1 MYSQYSVVQVMK
13 SSLLKKYSVWEF
25 LLVFA
30 FLFAMPMRVY
40 VPTSFVIEGVTILLI
55 IFVPKRSGAN
65 RIAGNSDYLHIGFL
79 LFLLLLGIILGTTS
93 PPFFNE
99 NYRYFTFFLFL
110 TVLKSRN
117 VNYRNL
123 LQLCFWACVLCS
135 AFSIYELVYLN
146 LLNFGD
152 YNGIPILGPASAA
165 MYVDKDSDYLMQQW
179 FLGIPFFRPMGF
191 FIQPQKSGFIPVL
204 GTICYY
210 LLYRDANKGTKFF
223 WYSFFTLIVIASAAK
238 TAIVSQLI
246 IFAVA
251 VLNLY
256 PRKNLRPKDI
266 IIMGVISIPLLVYV
280 VMKIFRESH
289 SEETMYI
296 LNDIIA
302 FFNFPVY
309 NWFMGVGIPS
319 DTDLFRHGFVCECYI
334 ARLLAQ
340 VGIIFFIFEL
350 IWGYKLIKSKSTK
363 INWVIIGLLFGLF
376 SHYCILNAYFMTFV
390 LSVIV
395 CYTRSVN
402 KKELE

>member
-1 MYSQYSVVQVMK
+1 MASI
-13 SSLLKKYSVWEF
+13 LLKKYRIWEI

-30 FLFAMPMRVY
+30 FLFAMPLRVY
-40 VPTSFVIEGVTILLI
+40 FPTSFVIEGVI
-55 IFVPKRSGAN
+55 IYLVLFVPKRTGACK
-65 RIAGNSDYLHIGFL
+65 IVENSDYLHIEFL
-79 LFLLLLGIILGTTS
+79 LFLLLLGIILGTTN
-93 PPFFNE
+93 PPFFTE
-99 NYRYFTFFLFL
+99 NYRYFTFFVFL
-110 TVLKSRN
+110 TILKSRN

-123 LQLCFWACVLCS
+123 LQLCFWGCVFCS
-135 AFSIYELVYLN
+135 VFSIYELVYLN
-146 LLNFGD
+146 ILNFGD

-165 MYVDKDSDYLMQQW
+165 MYVDIDSDYLMQQW
-179 FLGIPFFRPMGF
+179 FLGMPFFRPMGF

-210 LLYRDANKGTKFF
+210 LLYRDSNKGAKLL
-223 WYSFFTLIVIASAAK
+223 WYSFFTMIVVASAAK

-246 IFAVA
+246 IIAVA

-266 IIMGVISIPLLVYV
+266 IIMGMISIPLLVYI
-280 VMKIFRESH
+280 VMKIFGESH

-302 FFNFPVY
+302 FFNFPAY
-309 NWFMGVGIPS
+309 NWLMGVGIPS
-319 DTDLFRHGFVCECYI
+319 DTDLFQHGFVCECYI

-340 VGIIFFIFEL
+340 VGVIFFIVEL
-350 IWGYKLIKSKSTK
+350 IWGYRLINCKSAKF
-363 INWVIIGLLFGLF
+363 NWVIIGLLFGLF